1 MFSLHKMIVHMFPY
15 LYSKYQKIVNFE
27 TFCTQVLRK
36 MICMIIL
43 LLILLVDLALEINK
57 KISDVK
63 KHISLTRV
71 SISTMVDII
80 TQIS

>member
-27 TFCTQVLRK
+27 TFCTRVLGK
-36 MICMIIL
+36 MICMILL
-43 LLILLVDLALEINK
+43 LLILPVDLALEINK

-63 KHISLTRV
+63 NHISVTRI
-71 SISTMVDII
+71 SISTMADHVIL
-80 TQIS
+80 